1 MYKQILKI
9 IGIVG
14 TIASVVIFLL
24 QPSFPT
30 PDKLLIFGI
39 FVAMMFNLGLEFLK
53 RFGPFVIML
62 LVYESFRG
70 LVPDLN
76 TRVDYTILPAID
88 TVLGLGQLPT
98 VALQNLLWD
107 GAVKWYDFMF
117 YIPYMLHFVLPLV
130 LGVIIWRTK
139 ENKYWIFVTAYISVS
154 FAGFLTYL
162 VFPAS
167 PPWLASDLGYIKEI
181 SRISSSVWFALGVN
195 DFPSLYNQIS
205 PNPVAA
211 MPSLHAAYA
220 TLFALFVTNLW
231 SNKWRYLAWI
241 YPALIYVG
249 TVYQGEHYLI
259 DEIAGALYAILGFY
273 AAPKLLSLIK
283 KSYKR
288 ILIRIKSVI
297 NKH

>member
-259 DEIAGALYAILGFY
+259 DEIAGALYAIVGFY

-283 KSYKR
+283 NSYKR